1 MKKSKLVLLG
11 IFVLALNLIW
21 EFSHYRLYIDLTGIP
36 STAHLIIASF
46 TDLLL
51 ITFIFAVIS
60 IFRKKINWIENPKK
74 ADYFFVVLLGILIAV
89 GIEFYSLSKGRWAY
103 TESMPA
109 IFGIGRS
116 PLFQLFTTSIISLW
130 LTRFFTRN
138 IIKHRRQYAIISILC

>member
-74 ADYFFVVLLGILIAV
+74 AKIQKTSTEGTLLFMIPPRAVLAHLLKLT
-89 GIEFYSLSKGRWAY
+89 F
-103 TESMPA
+103 
-109 IFGIGRS
+109 S
-116 PLFQLFTTSIISLW
+116 PS
-130 LTRFFTRN
+130 
-138 IIKHRRQYAIISILC
+138 IKHHQER